1 MNVMVKIWK
10 WYRQYV
16 KEMGVVFLIS
26 VILMLTSI
34 VTPLLTRSL
43 IDEGLYGKKW
53 HVILYIIAFLI
64 IIELTVSCL
73 TYLQEKISTK
83 IKSNIEYSLNNEVFL
98 HSLKIKYKYYRDYSL
113 IKMLNDVLYDID
125 EMLSISEDGFVTL
138 FITVFRMIGGS
149 VALFYMN
156 WKLSFLVIMII
167 PIKVFLNYQFKKTT
181 YKCSLELKK
190 NNENYNFWF
199 EDVTKGDIDIRLW
212 NLKDIIL
219 SEYKKLNKDNI
230 FTFRK
235 KRLLYK
241 KYSCTINCV
250 EKLAIYLIYIMA
262 AYYMLSGEMSV
273 GEIISFVGFSS
284 YLLSPVDVLLHFTM
298 LIKDVEPFMESY
310 QKFMNYEL
318 ENIVSDKAIGTID
331 EIVKIK
337 FENVSFRVEEFSIL
351 DNLSFEIN
359 QGDKVAFI
367 GENGSGK
374 TSCLNLITR
383 LYEKSDGRIFVNDI
397 EIEKIDIGNY
407 RNSIGVVCQ
416 NIYLFNKTVI
426 ENIILGSKSD
436 SGVQISFFE
445 NNNIFKFV
453 HRLPDVWNTQVGSS
467 GSRLS
472 GGEKQKIA
480 LGRVINKNP
489 SVIILDEPTSAYD
502 KESVADFNRWISR
515 KFNDKIVIIVT
526 HDKKVLDFVD
536 KIFEFKDGKITVYN
550 KLG

>member
-1 MNVMVKIWK
+1 MVKIWK
-10 WYRQYV
+10 WYRRYV
-16 KEMGVVFLIS
+16 KEMIIVFLIS
-26 VILMLTSI
+26 IILMLTSI
-34 VTPLLTRSL
+34 VTPLLIRSL

-53 HVILYIIAFLI
+53 YVILYIVAFLI
-64 IIELTVSCL
+64 VVELTVSCL

-83 IKSNIEYSLNNEVFL
+83 IKSNIEYFLNNEVFL
-98 HSLKIKYKYYRDYSL
+98 HSLKIKYKYYIDYSL
-113 IKMLNDVLYDID
+113 LKMLNDVLYDID
-125 EMLSISEDGFVTL
+125 EMLNISEDGFVTL

-156 WKLSFLVIMII
+156 WKLSILVIMII
-167 PIKVFLNYQFKKTT
+167 PIKVFLNYQFKKST

-199 EDVTKGDIDIRLW
+199 EDVTKGDVDIRLW

-219 SEYKKLNKDNI
+219 GEYKKLNKDNI

-241 KYSCTINCV
+241 KYNCTINCV
-250 EKLAIYLIYIMA
+250 EKSAIYLIYIIA
-262 AYYMLSGEMSV
+262 AHSMLSGRMSV

-298 LIKDVEPFMESY
+298 LLKDVEPFMESY
-310 QKFMNYEL
+310 QKFMNYDL
-318 ENIVSDKAIGTID
+318 EDTVKDKAIEIID

-337 FENVSFRVEEFSIL
+337 FENVSFSLEEVNIL
-351 DNLSFEIN
+351 DTLSFEIEK
-359 QGDKVAFI
+359 GDKVAFI

-383 LYEKSDGRIFVNDI
+383 LYEKSDGKIFVNDI
-397 EIEKIDIGNY
+397 DIAKIDIENY
-407 RNSIGVVCQ
+407 RNAIGVVCQ

-426 ENIILGSKSD
+426 ENIILDSKSD
-436 SGVQISFFE
+436 SDVQIGFFKD
-445 NNNIFKFV
+445 NNIFKFV
-453 HRLPDVWNTQVGSS
+453 HRLPDTWSTQVGSS

-489 SVIILDEPTSAYD
+489 SLVILDEPTSAYD
-502 KESVADFNRWISR
+502 EESMDDFNRWIS
-515 KFNDKIVIIVT
+515 KEFNDKIVIIVT
-526 HDKKVLDFVD
+526 HDKKVLDFVN
-536 KIFEFKDGKITVYN
+536 KIFEFKDGKIKTYN
-550 KLG
+550 KFKKR

>member
-1 MNVMVKIWK
+1 MVKIWK
-10 WYRQYV
+10 WYRHYF
-16 KEMGVVFLIS
+16 KEMCIVFFIS
-26 VILMLTSI
+26 IILMLTSM
-34 VTPLLTRSL
+34 VTPLLTRTL
-43 IDEGLYGKKW
+43 IDEGLYEKKW

-83 IKSNIEYSLNNEVFL
+83 IKSNIECFLNNEVFL
-98 HSLKIKYKYYRDYSL
+98 HSLKIKYKYYKDYSL
-113 IKMLNDVLYDID
+113 IKMLNDVFYDID

-156 WKLSFLVIMII
+156 WKLSILVIMII
-167 PIKVFLNYQFKKTT
+167 PIKVFLNYQFKSST

-199 EDVTKGDIDIRLW
+199 EDVTKGDVDIRLW
-212 NLKDIIL
+212 NLKDTIL
-219 SEYKKLNKDNI
+219 DEYKKLNKDNI

-241 KYSCTINCV
+241 KYNCTINCV
-250 EKLAIYLIYIMA
+250 EKSAIYFIYIIA
-262 AYYMLSGEMSV
+262 AYTMFSGGMSV

-284 YLLSPVDVLLHFTM
+284 YLLSPVDVLLHFAM
-298 LIKDVEPFMESY
+298 ILKDVEPFMESY
-310 QKFMNYEL
+310 QKFMNYDL
-318 ENIVSDKAIGTID
+318 EDTVKNKALETID

-337 FENVSFRVEEFSIL
+337 FENVSFSLEEFSIL
-351 DNLSFEIN
+351 DNLSFEIEK
-359 QGDKVAFI
+359 GDKVAFI

-383 LYEKSDGRIFVNDI
+383 LYEKSAGKILVNDV
-397 EIEKIDIGNY
+397 EIEKIDIENY

-416 NIYLFNKTVI
+416 NVYLFNKTVI
-426 ENIILGSKSD
+426 ENIILDSKSD
-436 SGVQISFFE
+436 LGVQVDYFE

-453 HRLPDVWNTQVGSS
+453 NRLPDGWNTRVGSS

-489 SVIILDEPTSAYD
+489 SLIILDEPTSAYD
-502 KESVADFNRWISR
+502 KESVDDFNKWISEE
-515 KFNDKIVIIVT
+515 FNDKIVIIVT

>member
-1 MNVMVKIWK
+1 MVKIWK

-16 KEMGVVFLIS
+16 KEMVVVFLIS
-26 VILMLTSI
+26 LILMVTSI

-83 IKSNIEYSLNNEVFL
+83 IKSNIEYFLNNEVFL

-138 FITVFRMIGGS
+138 FITVFSMIGGS

-156 WKLSFLVIMII
+156 WKLSILVIMII

-199 EDVTKGDIDIRLW
+199 EDVTKGDVDIRLW

-241 KYSCTINCV
+241 KYSCIINCV

-262 AYYMLSGEMSV
+262 AYNMLSGEMSV

-318 ENIVSDKAIGTID
+318 ENIVSDKIIETID

-383 LYEKSDGRIFVNDI
+383 LYEKSGGRIFVNDI
-397 EIEKIDIGNY
+397 EIEKIDIENY

-426 ENIILGSKSD
+426 ENITLDSKSD

-453 HRLPDVWNTQVGSS
+453 YRLPDVWNTQVGSS
-467 GSRLS
+467 GNRLS

-480 LGRVINKNP
+480 LGRLINKNP
-489 SVIILDEPTSAYD
+489 SVSILDEPTSAYD
-502 KESVADFNRWISR
+502 KESVADFNRWVSG

-536 KIFEFKDGKITVYN
+536 KIFKFKDGKITIYN
-550 KLG
+550 KLR